1 MLKKIKFLFLIFSF
15 IIVISFT
22 FKTNTV
28 INVNASGNYNE
39 VSFNYINTKYVNTE
53 SLVMNEEQ
61 NVDKAKVYDSYGKET
76 ILQVIMYTN
85 KEENNNQI
93 QNNSYIKST
102 IISIEVISNYENYK
116 LYLYDSFNNEIAS
129 TGSNLLTLDEL
140 VDDTYYFKAYLD
152 GPGNLVDN
160 RTYELYKT
168 EIDFSFTIDTLPPII
183 NGASIYM
190 DGVCTSSLIEVE
202 GIDEGSGIKALYMLE
217 ANGDSYQNIGTS
229 IKFSSSSEG
238 YITFYA
244 IDNIGNRSKL
254 YYIYND
260 ITKPKGSIYD
270 INGNIINNSFTES
283 SFYYQAKDSGSG
295 IDYLQYKTPSNT
307 DFIIYEGQTISNI
320 LENGLYEFRSVD
332 KAGNISEI
340 TKINLYKTNSIV
352 EIINI
357 PNSNKVYLTWGS
369 DQYQVFINGRSYIK
383 NTIIE
388 DEGEYFVNII
398 NEIGISSNISF
409 NISCYYKF
417 IDEIKPTC
425 INEGYKIYR
434 CISCNNELKTDIK
447 NKTLIHSYIIDYLD
461 STCNNNGGII
471 NKCIYC
477 SKYFYIIKKEKLY
490 HNYEAVIL
498 TPPTCIDMGE
508 RLLVCKYCN
517 QEKIEQVPK
526 LNHSFIILDELEE
539 DNSITKI
546 YTCTNCNTIET
557 TSYDTKEKEIIK
569 AVDEILNAYFKYMVS
584 ILLLTSLIWSLYI
597 GIKTILSYKLEER
610 INVKKMIINYVIGL
624 VVIFVIIVAIPY
636 LLKGV
641 INIF

>member
-1 MLKKIKFLFLIFSF
+1 
-15 IIVISFT
+15 
-22 FKTNTV
+22 
-28 INVNASGNYNE
+28 
-39 VSFNYINTKYVNTE
+39 
-53 SLVMNEEQ
+53 
-61 NVDKAKVYDSYGKET
+61 
-76 ILQVIMYTN
+76 
-85 KEENNNQI
+85 
-93 QNNSYIKST
+93 
-102 IISIEVISNYENYK
+102 
-116 LYLYDSFNNEIAS
+116 
-129 TGSNLLTLDEL
+129 
-140 VDDTYYFKAYLD
+140 
-152 GPGNLVDN
+152 
-160 RTYELYKT
+160 
-168 EIDFSFTIDTLPPII
+168 
-183 NGASIYM
+183 
-190 DGVCTSSLIEVE
+190 
-202 GIDEGSGIKALYMLE
+202 MLE
-217 ANGDSYQNIGTS
+217 ANGDSYQNNGTS
-229 IKFSSSSEG
+229 IKFTSSSEG

-270 INGNIINNSFTES
+270 INGNTINNSFTES

-307 DFIIYEGQTISNI
+307 DFIIYEGQIISNI

-461 STCNNNGGII
+461 PTCNNNGGII

-517 QEKIEQVPK
+517 KEKIQQVPK

-569 AVDEILNAYFKYMVS
+569 AVDEILNTYFKYMVS

>member
-116 LYLYDSFNNEIAS
+116 LYLYDSFNNEIAT

-152 GPGNLVDN
+152 GPGNLIDN

-270 INGNIINNSFTES
+270 INGNTINNSFTES

-307 DFIIYEGQTISNI
+307 DFIIYEGQIISNI

-526 LNHSFIILDELEE
+526 FNHSFIILDELEE

-557 TSYDTKEKEIIK
+557 ISYDTKEKEIIK
-569 AVDEILNAYFKYMVS
+569 AVDEILNTYFKYMVS

-624 VVIFVIIVAIPY
+624 VVIFIIIVAIPY

>member
-39 VSFNYINTKYVNTE
+39 VYFNYINTKYVNTE

-85 KEENNNQI
+85 KEENSNQI

-152 GPGNLVDN
+152 GPGNLIDN

-202 GIDEGSGIKALYMLE
+202 GFDEGSGIKALYMLE

-270 INGNIINNSFTES
+270 INGNTINNSFTES

-307 DFIIYEGQTISNI
+307 DFIIYEGQIISNI

-417 IDEIKPTC
+417 IDEVKPTC

-461 STCNNNGGII
+461 PTCNNNGGII

-517 QEKIEQVPK
+517 KEKIQQVPK

-569 AVDEILNAYFKYMVS
+569 AVDEILNTYFKYMVS

>member
-140 VDDTYYFKAYLD
+140 VDDTYYLKAYLD
-152 GPGNLVDN
+152 GPGNLIDN

-190 DGVCTSSLIEVE
+190 DRVCTSSLIEVE

-270 INGNIINNSFTES
+270 INGNTINNSFTES

-307 DFIIYEGQTISNI
+307 DFVIYEGQTISNI

-447 NKTLIHSYIIDYLD
+447 NKTLIHSYIIDYID
-461 STCNNNGGII
+461 PTCNNNGGII

-569 AVDEILNAYFKYMVS
+569 AVDEILNTYFKYMVS